1 MKHLL
6 RFFATI
12 IAATYLSGIAAI
24 SHGFAASLT
33 VLLAVIIVAVWSL
46 HWD

>member
-12 IAATYLSGIAAI
+12 IAATYLSGAAVQY
-24 SHGFAASLT
+24 GFLASLL
-33 VLLAVIIVAVWSL
+33 VLISGIVVAVWSL